1 MRGKT
6 SRLRGRSEEIKKEER
21 GRGEGEGEEL
31 RRMRRGLEPL
41 CSVSKPSIK
50 ASERE
55 RHRDRV
61 DKKKKKHKK
70 TKN

>member
-1 MRGKT
+1 MREKT
-6 SRLRGRSEEIKKEER
+6 SRLRGRSEEIKKEKR
-21 GRGEGEGEEL
+21 GRGEGEREEL

-55 RHRDRV
+55 RQRDAGQRV
-61 DKKKKKHKK
+61 DKKRK
-70 TKN
+70 